1 MNNIANKK
9 ILLIICGGISAY
21 KSLEIIRLLKKKGAT
36 VKTILTKSAKEFV
49 TPLSVASLSQGKVYD
64 DLFSHENES
73 EMDHISLSRWSDLI
87 LVAPT
92 TANTISKLS
101 TGSSDD
107 LASTVI
113 LASDK
118 KIFLVPAMNV
128 RMWEHL
134 STKENL
140 QKLKSFGYQIIGPEI
155 GDMACG
161 EYGEGKMTEPM
172 NIINYI
178 DDYLK
183 DIKKN
188 KEFKALVTAGPTHE
202 YIDPVRYISN
212 KSSGKQGYEIAK
224 SLKKNGFE
232 TTLIS
237 GPTNL
242 DPISGVNLINVSS
255 AKEMFNATLEN
266 LPVDVAIFSAAV
278 GDYKVKNKEKNK
290 IKKKEKKKIKNK
302 KKKKKKKN
310 KKKKK
315 IKKKES
321 IDLSLEKNIDIL
333 GHISKHNSLRPKI
346 VIGFAAETNNLIKN
360 SKIKLAEKNCDW
372 IIANDVSNPSI
383 GFESD
388 FNEVSIF
395 YKNMSNEKLTKMKKS
410 LLADKIVKRVIS
422 QLN

>member
-64 DLFSHENES
+64 DLFSYKNES

-87 LVAPT
+87 LVAPA

-172 NIINYI
+172 DIINYI

-278 GDYKVKNKEKNK
+278 GDYKVKNKEKD
-290 IKKKEKKKIKNK
+290 
-302 KKKKKKKN
+302 
-310 KKKKK
+310 K

-321 IDLSLEKNIDIL
+321 MDLSLEKNIDIL

-395 YKNMSNEKLTKMKKS
+395 YKNMSYENLTKMKKS

>member
-1 MNNIANKK
+1 MNNIENKK
-9 ILLIICGGISAY
+9 ILLVICGGISAY
-21 KSLEIIRLLKKKGAT
+21 KSLEVIRLLKKRGAT
-36 VKTILTKSAKEFV
+36 VKSILTKSAKEFV

-242 DPISGVNLINVSS
+242 DPISGVNLINVNS
-255 AKEMFNATLEN
+255 AEEMFNATLEN

-278 GDYKVKNKEKNK
+278 GDYKVKNKEKD
-290 IKKKEKKKIKNK
+290 
-302 KKKKKKKN
+302 
-310 KKKKK
+310 K